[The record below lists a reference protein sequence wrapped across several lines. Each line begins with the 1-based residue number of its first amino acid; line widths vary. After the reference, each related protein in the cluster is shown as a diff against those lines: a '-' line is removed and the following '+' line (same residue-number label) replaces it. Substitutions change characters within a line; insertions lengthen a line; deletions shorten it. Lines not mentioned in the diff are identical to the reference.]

1 MNETLQ
7 LVEQLIAEHKV
18 IKERTASL
26 EKAANDARLLKDLKN
41 ARDTFVQGQPNP
53 SQNLQKLWDMLSELD
68 PWLNGHFNREETIL
82 LPAVQKLNN
91 EKLVDGLQTRLFE
104 HTDLRDRIAH
114 SKKRVY
120 ELLTGKVAANLWG
133 TTYTDI
139 QSYLTQTWKL
149 LGTHAA
155 NENRF
160 FNDLRKLLK
169 KAGN

>member
-7 LVEQLIAEHKV
+7 LIDQLIAEHKV
-18 IKERTASL
+18 INERTASL
-26 EKAANDARLLKDLKN
+26 SKVANDARLLKELKT

-53 SQNLQKLWDMLSELD
+53 SQNLQKLWDMLGDVEPFLK
-68 PWLNGHFNREETIL
+68 GHFSREETIL
-82 LPAVQKLNN
+82 LPAVKKLNN
-91 EKLVDGLQTRLFE
+91 EKLADALETRLFE

-114 SKKRVY
+114 SKQRVY

-133 TTYTDI
+133 STYTDI

-160 FNDLRKLLK
+160 FNDLRKQLK